1 MKKLKDFTNEHLDV
15 SQLMNAKEMSKIYIG
30 EYTSNTN
37 EGECINDAVVKLCKD
52 GICKGGSCQ
61 GNINLIL

>member
-1 MKKLKDFTNEHLDV
+1 
-15 SQLMNAKEMSKIYIG
+15 MSKIYIG